1 MSFSQNIYPERDE
14 RYDVTLQ
21 QQKWLPCTVEISRTN
36 HLLKQSVWLFF
47 FLLLFEGA
55 LRKWFLPSLATPL
68 LVVRDPLAVWLIAVA
83 WKRNLLPSNVY
94 LIGMAVFGFT
104 GLITAV
110 FLGHGNLPVAVYG
123 ARILLIHFPV
133 MFIIGRV
140 FTAHDVVKIGKA
152 MLWISIPMIVI
163 TALQFYSPQSAW
175 VNRGVGGDMEGS
187 GFNGGAMGYFRPS
200 GTFSFT
206 TGNTLFFS
214 LLAPFV
220 FYFWLQPKGT
230 SRLLLIAAT
239 LSLFASIPISISR
252 GLLFQVGV
260 TLIFTILATAKNPR
274 YIRHILT
281 AVIAGFLVFAIL
293 SNTEFFRTATEVFFA
308 RFESASDDEGGLKGT
323 LVDRFLGGLLSAV
336 SESDNQPFWGY
347 GIGMG
352 TNVGSMLLTGDREFL
367 IAEGEWGRLIGEMG
381 PLMGLGVII
390 IRLGF
395 CSETAIL
402 SYRKVLAGDM
412 LPWILL
418 SAGVL
423 IILQGQW
430 AQPTTLGFST
440 FMGGLILASLQ
451 EPYKLRLRIDNNAS
465 PASA

>member
-1 MSFSQNIYPERDE
+1 MSYSQKISPAANEGYN
-14 RYDVTLQ
+14 TAFKQ
-21 QQKWLPCTVEISRTN
+21 QEWFPCTVEVSGTN
-36 HLLKQSVWLFF
+36 LLLKQSVWLFF

-68 LVVRDPLAVWLIAVA
+68 LVVRDPLAIWLIAIA
-83 WKRNLLPSNVY
+83 WKRNLLPSNTY
-94 LIGMAVFGFT
+94 LIAMVVL
-104 GLITAV
+104 GLAGLVTAV

-123 ARILLIHFPV
+123 ARILLLHFPV
-133 MFIIGRV
+133 MFIIGKV
-140 FTAHDVVKIGKA
+140 FSAMDVVKIGKA
-152 MLWISIPMIVI
+152 MLWLSIPMIVI

-214 LLAPFV
+214 LLAPFI

-260 TLIFTILATAKNPR
+260 TLIFTILATTKNPR
-274 YIRHILT
+274 HIRHILT
-281 AVIAGFLVFAIL
+281 AFIAGFFVFALL
-293 SNTEFFRTATEVFFA
+293 SNAEFFQTAMDVFFA
-308 RFESASDDEGGLKGT
+308 RFESASNDEGGLKGT
-323 LVDRFLGGLLSAV
+323 LIDRFLGGLLSAV
-336 SESDNQPFWGY
+336 SESESQPFWGY

-381 PLMGLGVII
+381 PLMGIAVII
-390 IRLGF
+390 IRLCF
-395 CSETAIL
+395 CTETAIL
-402 SYRKVLAGDM
+402 SYRKVATGEM

-418 SAGVL
+418 SAGLL

-440 FMGGLILASLQ
+440 LMGGLILASLR
-451 EPYKLRLRIDNNAS
+451 EPDKVKLRVYNTTD